1 MLLMRY
7 GLCILDRKQLD
18 SEVMNNGLHSEV
30 INEELDSEVMNDELY
45 SEVINEERRQ

>member
-7 GLCILDRKQLD
+7 GLCKLD
-18 SEVMNNGLHSEV
+18 SEVMNE
-30 INEELDSEVMNDELY
+30 ELY